1 MIVDDRRLLL
11 HLGGAA
17 ADQRDLGRRHILPAG
32 IVGKL
37 RPDGLLEIGRL
48 HGVDGE
54 NGGETQ
60 LANDLMGRGV
70 AVLRAGTTGKQHV
83 ACSFST

>member
-17 ADQRDLGRRHILPAG
+17 ADQGDLGRRYILPAG
-32 IVGKL
+32 IVGEL
-37 RPDGLLEIGRL
+37 RPDGLLKISGL

-60 LANDLMGRGV
+60 LADDLMGRGV
-70 AVLRAGTTGKQHV
+70 AVLCAGTTGKQHV
-83 ACSFST
+83 SCSFST